1 MRIVVVAG
9 EPIVRAGIKAAVE
22 PCGDLVLVGEG
33 ADARAGFSAIDAEKP
48 DVVIMDVV
56 LNGMNGIAAT
66 REVKRRAPETHVI
79 LLSAT
84 ANEREAGEAFAA
96 GADGFVLKTQP
107 IDTLLEAFRTVG
119 RGGPYL
125 PPGLRGIVL
134 AKGLGRSRR
143 RTTPS
148 LGFDVLEALSPRERE
163 VFDLVIRGW
172 RNRDIARELCVSAK
186 TIDTHRT
193 RINHKLGCAG
203 TADLIRFAADNGLW
217 RSNGVTYE
225 VQSPP

>member
-9 EPIVRAGIKAAVE
+9 EPIVRAGIRAAIE
-22 PCGDLVLVGEG
+22 PSGDLVLVAES
-33 ADARAGFSAIDAEKP
+33 ADARTGFSAIDAEKP
-48 DVVIMDVV
+48 DVVVMDVV

-79 LLSAT
+79 LLSAI

-125 PPGLRGIVL
+125 PPGLRGVVFG
-134 AKGLGRSRR
+134 KSPGRSRKK
-143 RTTPS
+143 TPS

-217 RSNGVTYE
+217 RNSVVAYE
-225 VQSPP
+225 AQTPP

>member
-1 MRIVVVAG
+1 MRILVIAG
-9 EPIVRAGIKAAVE
+9 EPIVRAGIRAAVE
-22 PCGDLVLVGEG
+22 PSGDLELVAES
-33 ADARAGFSAIDAEKP
+33 ADARAGFLAIDAERP
-48 DVVIMDVV
+48 DLVVMDIV
-56 LNGMNGIAAT
+56 LNGMNGVAAT
-66 REVKRRAPETHVI
+66 REVKRRAPMTRVL
-79 LLSAT
+79 LLSAV

-96 GADGFVLKTQP
+96 GADGIALKTQP

-119 RGGPYL
+119 QGGPYL

-134 AKGLGRSRR
+134 GRPPGRSRKK
-143 RTTPS
+143 TPPS
-148 LGFDVLEALSPRERE
+148 PVFDVLEALSPRERE

-172 RNRDIARELCVSAK
+172 RNRDIAREMCISAK

-217 RSNGVTYE
+217 RSSPVTYE
-225 VQSPP
+225 AQSP